1 MNDDTTLLYD
11 GKGNPI
17 AGTSRRRQIQQ
28 LRANARSIVADRMSY
43 GSYGT
48 AYEGRRDYYEIL
60 GYDANPQAKQFR
72 ARFERDPVAGRV
84 VEFPA
89 EETWRETPTVKD
101 GRDKD
106 AKDDTPFAIAWS
118 EFADSTSVYS
128 SCQAVDTLA
137 GVGRYAVL
145 HIGVAGTDDLSTP
158 ITRVNSINDILYLQP
173 YSEENA
179 QIAEWQT
186 DPRDRR
192 FGLPN
197 LYTLKVAHMEGKAK
211 DTFGARELTV
221 HHSRIIHVAEG
232 LLENRVYGRSR
243 LRRVVNCL
251 DDIMKVVGGSAEATW
266 LLMRKGFVL
275 NIDPEFDDM
284 EDKDLVDMQEQFE
297 EYEHG
302 VRRFIK
308 TKGMNVSDL
317 GSEVVDPS
325 GIFDIII
332 TLISVASKIPKRILL
347 GSERGELASSQD
359 ASNWAA
365 VVASRQL
372 NYAEKGILRP
382 LIDRLIGWV
391 ALPPTESGR
400 YTCVWDPIFKLSE
413 TEKTANMKVA
423 AEAYQAIA
431 TALSMPPITLAEF
444 RGEHT
449 PFPEQLPKELTDAI
463 AQKQQQAQAAAQ
475 AQAQQQAQQQTQQ
488 GEDVLQQV
496 SKLDAVKAMIKQG
509 GYTEDQAVGL
519 VRAIE
524 LRLSRELYI

>member
-1 MNDDTTLLYD
+1 
-11 GKGNPI
+11 
-17 AGTSRRRQIQQ
+17 
-28 LRANARSIVADRMSY
+28 
-43 GSYGT
+43 
-48 AYEGRRDYYEIL
+48 
-60 GYDANPQAKQFR
+60 
-72 ARFERDPVAGRV
+72 
-84 VEFPA
+84 
-89 EETWRETPTVKD
+89 
-101 GRDKD
+101 
-106 AKDDTPFAIAWS
+106 
-118 EFADSTSVYS
+118 
-128 SCQAVDTLA
+128 
-137 GVGRYAVL
+137 
-145 HIGVAGTDDLSTP
+145 
-158 ITRVNSINDILYLQP
+158 
-173 YSEENA
+173 
-179 QIAEWQT
+179 
-186 DPRDRR
+186 
-192 FGLPN
+192 
-197 LYTLKVAHMEGKAK
+197 
-211 DTFGARELTV
+211 
-221 HHSRIIHVAEG
+221 
-232 LLENRVYGRSR
+232 
-243 LRRVVNCL
+243 
-251 DDIMKVVGGSAEATW
+251 
-266 LLMRKGFVL
+266 
-275 NIDPEFDDM
+275 
-284 EDKDLVDMQEQFE
+284 
-297 EYEHG
+297 
-302 VRRFIK
+302 
-308 TKGMNVSDL
+308 
-317 GSEVVDPS
+317 
-325 GIFDIII
+325 
-332 TLISVASKIPKRILL
+332 LL

-382 LIDRLIGWV
+382 LIDRLIGWA

-431 TALSMPPITLAEF
+431 TALGMPPITLEEF